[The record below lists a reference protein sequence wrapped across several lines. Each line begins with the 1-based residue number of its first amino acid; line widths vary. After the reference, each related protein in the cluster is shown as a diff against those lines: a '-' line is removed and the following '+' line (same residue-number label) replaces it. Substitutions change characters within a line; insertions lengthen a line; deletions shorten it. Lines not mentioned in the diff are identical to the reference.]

1 MMCPKS
7 HRLRKLASAVSKRSG
22 ISLQTL
28 EVAIPAI
35 FDEIRHQLAEGDQ
48 YVIIESFGTF
58 ASITIPER
66 QRHYVYGDV
75 DEVRTLPPKRK
86 IRFAPAAG
94 MRHDVEAGHFD
105 TDRRSFELKVGDP
118 KPRSRA
124 GMLYTKGGPLHLKY
138 ARKNRRPADPP
149 EAAPMGEGQNVS

>member
-1 MMCPKS
+1 MCSKS

-35 FDEIRHQLAEGDQ
+35 FDEIRYQLAEGDQ

-58 ASITIPER
+58 ASIIIPER

-86 IRFAPAAG
+86 IRFSPSTG
-94 MRHDVEAGHFD
+94 MRHDVEAGRFD
-105 TDRRSFELKVGDP
+105 TARRSFELKAGDP

-138 ARKNRRPADPP
+138 ARKNRRPSDPP
-149 EAAPMGEGQNVS
+149 EADPTGEGQNDS

>member
-58 ASITIPER
+58 
-66 QRHYVYGDV
+66 
-75 DEVRTLPPKRK
+75 
-86 IRFAPAAG
+86 
-94 MRHDVEAGHFD
+94 DVEAGHFD